1 MCFWIILKTVS
12 LIIIR
17 KLKIGDNKN
26 GNVCIFSVDKID
38 NLGDNARYNKRRLLG
53 KIRSSFA

>member
-1 MCFWIILKTVS
+1 MNNFENS
-12 LIIIR
+12 FFR

-38 NLGDNARYNKRRLLG
+38 ILRDNARYNKRRLLG
-53 KIRSSFA
+53 NIRSSFA